1 MVDRTAYQRVDRRI
15 DRVAGQRRRA
25 EMASDRIENASHS
38 RNPSAG
44 ECRLPLQIRPARLED
59 AEPLAALAAR
69 SFRDAFAAENF
80 ADDVDAY
87 VTESFSI
94 ERLRAELLD
103 NNNTFLLA
111 VARKASAPDGYAK
124 LRRGEPDPSVTGPDP
139 IELHRLYVD
148 RSATGSGVGAG
159 LMRASLEA
167 ARRGGR
173 KTLWLGVWEKNLRAI
188 AFYERWGFE
197 MAGEHV
203 FRLGSDD
210 KTDLIM
216 QRAVAPQE
224 GEATWHDISSL
235 PC

>member
-1 MVDRTAYQRVDRRI
+1 MTT
-15 DRVAGQRRRA
+15 
-25 EMASDRIENASHS
+25 
-38 RNPSAG
+38 P
-44 ECRLPLQIRPARLED
+44 PLQIRPARSED

-69 SFRDAFAAENF
+69 SFRDAFGSENS
-80 ADDVDAY
+80 AKDMEAY
-87 VTESFSI
+87 ILESFST

-103 NNNTFLLA
+103 DNNTFLLA
-111 VARKASAPDGYAK
+111 FARKASAPDGYAK

-148 RSATGSGVGAG
+148 RSATGSGVGAA

-188 AFYERWGFE
+188 EFYERWGFE
-197 MAGEHV
+197 TAGEHV

-210 KTDLIM
+210 QTDLIM
-216 QRAVAPQE
+216 QRAVVPQE
-224 GEATWHDISSL
+224 GEATWHDIASL